1 MKETIIAIN
10 NHYENIRGSK
20 KVKVLTKGKKYI
32 HIRSLS
38 RNGHDVI
45 VVNDCG
51 VTRIYKSS
59 LFDTISSSRNQKLEQ
74 LGI

>member
-38 RNGHDVI
+38 HNGCDVI
-45 VVNDCG
+45 VVNDCD

-59 LFDTISSSRNQKLEQ
+59 LFTTMSSSRNQKLES

>member
-38 RNGHDVI
+38 RNGHDVVI
-45 VVNDCG
+45 INDLG
-51 VTRIYKSS
+51 VASIYKSS
-59 LFDTISSSRNQKLEQ
+59 LFDTISNSRNQKIES